1 MEPITVIKT
10 RLTDTLPL
18 GIDLVLK
25 ALKASIPPLSGKY
38 DDYILLA
45 SRYRE
50 LNERLIRGVLTNEE
64 AQVEFNKLSEAILA
78 FISGLEEADLQEQA
92 PEEHVEKG
100 MGKLLYR
107 IPDVMEHLKEEKCL
121 VRIAFDKATLME
133 ELTGEASDVVKDIR
147 IAEVMGAELI
157 DPNEEKAFA
166 IRTFTEAVQFLDEA
180 AYTEWLFYVKPL
192 LVGRFP
198 LLLKISVVEIL
209 DGKERKR
216 QVILEESVEVTTE
229 PVSGQ
234 DDEAFKSSGLV
245 IKTAAQT
252 TTPSPTPPMPPSPSP
267 SVLPPF
273 PEPESAIEAEPKKAM
288 EPERQPQ
295 PEERTPPSRKKKAG
309 LTVGALALVGIAMAT
324 FSVLYFQPWSHQEAL
339 EDPMIGDFRKLV
351 KTSSDTNSIKEFLDQ
366 YPESPFTV
374 DAVAKLDSLRLLNRS
389 PEPLPDEPAPL
400 ADTTTAPSPSTPAPP
415 DSKKPVVKPKAKS
428 KTKPTTQ
435 PKTNAQPG
443 GPAPPTGSNEA
454 PKEQPSPAKEEVIS
468 FSQVARE
475 PIFKGCPEKDPERAL
490 SCFNRKMNNYIGNN
504 LQKPEEAVRKNLKGT
519 VTVKFIIEKDGRVTI
534 ESIDDPIGYGCKE
547 AAAKL
552 IAGLPRFTP
561 GKNAKGEPVRVRY
574 LLPIQFQ

>member
-10 RLTDTLPL
+10 RLIDTLPL

-50 LNERLIRGVLTNEE
+50 LNERLIRGTLTNEE

-78 FISGLEEADLQEQA
+78 FISALEEADLQEQA
-92 PEEHVEKG
+92 PEEQTEKG

-229 PVSGQ
+229 PVPVHG
-234 DDEAFKSSGLV
+234 EELKSSGLV
-245 IKTAAQT
+245 IKTAAQAT
-252 TTPSPTPPMPPSPSP
+252 VPSPTPLTPPSPSP

-273 PEPESAIEAEPKKAM
+273 PEPESAIEAEPKEAM
-288 EPERQPQ
+288 EPQPQ
-295 PEERTPPSRKKKAG
+295 PEERIPPSRKKKAG

-324 FSVLYFQPWSHQEAL
+324 FSVLYFNPWQNNAET
-339 EDPMIGDFRKLV
+339 EDLV
-351 KTSSDTNSIKEFLDQ
+351 WVEFNKRVKSSSDTNSIKEFLDQ
-366 YPESPFTV
+366 YPESPFTI
-374 DAVAKLDSLRLLNRS
+374 DALAKLDSLRLLNRS
-389 PEPLPDEPAPL
+389 FEPLPNEPAQL
-400 ADTTTAPSPSTPAPP
+400 ADTTDATSPSTPAPP
-415 DSKKPVVKPKAKS
+415 DTKKPTGKPKP
-428 KTKPTTQ
+428 KPKPKPATQ
-435 PKTNAQPG
+435 PKTSPATRE
-443 GPAPPTGSNEA
+443 PAPSNGNTEV
-454 PKEQPSPAKEEVIS
+454 PQEQPTPAKEEVIS

-490 SCFNRKMNNYIGNN
+490 SCFNRKMNNYLKAN
-504 LQKPEEAVRKNLKGT
+504 LVKPEEAAKKNLSGT
-519 VTVKFIIEKDGRVTI
+519 VNVKFIIEKDGRVTI
-534 ESIDDPIGYGCKE
+534 EAIDDPIGYGCKE

-574 LLPIQFQ
+574 LLPIYFQ

>member
-1 MEPITVIKT
+1 M
-10 RLTDTLPL
+10 
-18 GIDLVLK
+18 
-25 ALKASIPPLSGKY
+25 
-38 DDYILLA
+38 
-45 SRYRE
+45 
-50 LNERLIRGVLTNEE
+50 
-64 AQVEFNKLSEAILA
+64 
-78 FISGLEEADLQEQA
+78 
-92 PEEHVEKG
+92 
-100 MGKLLYR
+100 
-107 IPDVMEHLKEEKCL
+107 
-121 VRIAFDKATLME
+121 
-133 ELTGEASDVVKDIR
+133 
-147 IAEVMGAELI
+147 
-157 DPNEEKAFA
+157 
-166 IRTFTEAVQFLDEA
+166 
-180 AYTEWLFYVKPL
+180 
-192 LVGRFP
+192 GRFP

-252 TTPSPTPPMPPSPSP
+252 TTPSPTPLTPPSPNP

-288 EPERQPQ
+288 EPERQP
-295 PEERTPPSRKKKAG
+295 EERIPPSRKKKAG

-351 KTSSDTNSIKEFLDQ
+351 KTSSDTNSIKEFLNQ

-389 PEPLPDEPAPL
+389 LEPLPDEPAPL
-400 ADTTTAPSPSTPAPP
+400 ADTTTAPSPSIPAPP
-415 DSKKPVVKPKAKS
+415 DSKKPAVKPKAKS

-534 ESIDDPIGYGCKE
+534 ETIDDPIGYGCKE

>member
-10 RLTDTLPL
+10 RLIDTLPL

-100 MGKLLYR
+100 IGKLLYR
-107 IPDVMEHLKEEKCL
+107 IPDVMEHLQEEKCL

-157 DPNEEKAFA
+157 DPNEDKAFA

-229 PVSGQ
+229 PVSVQ
-234 DDEAFKSSGLV
+234 DEELKSSGLV

-252 TTPSPTPPMPPSPSP
+252 TISPLVPPAPQP
-267 SVLPPF
+267 SVRPSY
-273 PEPESAIEAEPKKAM
+273 PEPESAVQPEPKAIT
-288 EPERQPQ
+288 EERPQ
-295 PEERTPPSRKKKAG
+295 PKAPPRSRRKKAG
-309 LTVGALALVGIAMAT
+309 LTVGALALVGVAMAT
-324 FSVLYFQPWSHQEAL
+324 FSVLYFQSRQSSSEADDL
-339 EDPMIGDFRKLV
+339 PFVEFNKRV

-366 YPESPFTV
+366 YPESPFTKETL
-374 DAVAKLDSLRLLNRS
+374 AKLDSLRQLNRVF
-389 PEPLPDEPAPL
+389 EPVKDTTALL
-400 ADTTTAPSPSTPAPP
+400 ADTITATPPPSKPTPP

-428 KTKPTTQ
+428 KTKAATQ
-435 PKTNAQPG
+435 TKTSPKTGETAPPKGNTEEPQEQ
-443 GPAPPTGSNEA
+443 PAPP
-454 PKEQPSPAKEEVIS
+454 KEEVIA

-490 SCFNRKMNNYIGNN
+490 SCFNRKMNNYLKAN
-504 LQKPEEAVRKNLKGT
+504 LVKPEEAARRNLSGT

-534 ESIDDPIGYGCKE
+534 ESINDPIGYGCKE
-547 AAAKL
+547 TASKL
-552 IAGLPRFTP
+552 IASLPRFTP
-561 GKNAKGEPVRVRY
+561 GKDAKGNPVRVRY